1 MQKKVGIGMKAN
13 TMLYCL
19 QQGFKNVRSN
29 KVYSIAS
36 ICVVAATLFLFG
48 VLLAAVLN
56 VQHVMQDVEQQVGI
70 TVFFDED
77 INQNQID
84 NIGKEIEAMP
94 QVLSISYTTAEKAW
108 AEFSAQMF
116 QDQTDLIEGFG
127 DDNPLEGSD
136 SYTVT
141 LHNIEEQKEVADHI
155 KKIAGVRQVKN
166 AEDTAKGLSTI
177 NMLIGYACASI
188 ILTLV
193 GVAVFLINIT
203 ISSGIFA
210 RKEELAIM
218 KLIGA
223 TDAFVKA
230 PFVIEGVIIG
240 IVGSI
245 IPIFL
250 LYLAYDKVINYSA
263 DRFSIIA
270 NLVDFLPTRQVI
282 TYMAPASL
290 GIGLG
295 IGLIGS
301 YITTR
306 RHLKV

>member
-1 MQKKVGIGMKAN
+1 MKVN

-19 QQGFKNVRSN
+19 GQGFKNVRSN

-36 ICVVAATLFLFG
+36 IGVVVTTLFLFG

-56 VQHVMQDVEQQVGI
+56 VQGVMQEVEQQVGI
-70 TVFFDED
+70 TVFFDENID
-77 INQNQID
+77 QKQID
-84 NIGKEIEAMP
+84 DIGSQMKAMP
-94 QVLSISYTTAEKAW
+94 EVLVVTYTTAEKAW
-108 AEFSAQMF
+108 EEFSSQMF
-116 QDQTDLIEGFG
+116 GDQTDLIDGFG

-141 LHNIEEQKEVADHI
+141 LHDISQQKKVAKQIE
-155 KKIAGVRQVKN
+155 KIAGVRQVKN
-166 AEDTAKGLSTI
+166 AENTAKSLSSI

-188 ILTLV
+188 ILILV
-193 GVAVFLINIT
+193 GVAIFLINIT

-210 RKEELAIM
+210 RKEEIAIM

-223 TDAFVKA
+223 TDFFIKA
-230 PFVIEGVIIG
+230 PFIIEGLIIG
-240 IVGSI
+240 VIGSI

-250 LYLAYDKVINYSA
+250 LYLVYEKVISYIVV
-263 DRFSIIA
+263 RFSIIA
-270 NLVDFLPTRQVI
+270 NLVNFLPTRHI
-282 TYMAPASL
+282 MLYMAPTSL
-290 GIGLG
+290 GIGIG
-295 IGLIGS
+295 IGLLGS